1 MANFNLANSKLAE
14 TLIGKNMKA
23 HPDCLGLY
31 IGLDEMYI
39 AQTSQKDGGTVLE
52 SLLRVPVSDVDRT
65 QLKPLDLNESYF
77 QMDNWLESLTKVAS
91 RKKWKTNKVVVSLA
105 SPFCLLRHFVIPTVI
120 ERKNWK
126 TSIPLQARKY
136 IHFPFEKGEYAYHVY
151 EFETA
156 ATKQKKMGVVF
167 AMTSKVILERLS
179 KGLRS
184 AGLEL
189 VSVEPSVLS
198 LSRAFD
204 ASDKE
209 AIGNGGRIYS
219 FFGKD
224 LASFVFLNEGAPV
237 LLREVE
243 ISGSLPAE
251 RRRFEITNCTEFIA
265 KQLEKDPFEEAVIVG
280 HDVDNW
286 ITALEA
292 DSKKPVRKWN
302 LTEVYGIETKSAGEV
317 SAIGASGKFY
327 DSKAPDLDF
336 VKGSRLSDYEF
347 NAALMAWKIA
357 VLVVAVFLI
366 MIVKGYFGVQKT
378 ESQLKHVKAT
388 NANPVKDF
396 EGLTASQISNNLS
409 QIKSQNSNLEKFLK
423 SNPITPLL
431 VEFVDAIPAEVWI
444 TKMEYKDKFP
454 AESGK
459 TRSFKI
465 TGSIKSGGD
474 GQADLALGDKYRR
487 ALMEMPLI
495 SSICGQEA
503 QISYQDVSVQD
514 ESDDNFDKPR
524 AKDASAKKASNET
537 TFSLEC
543 GKEEEKYVR

>member
-1 MANFNLANSKLAE
+1 M
-14 TLIGKNMKA
+14 
-23 HPDCLGLY
+23 
-31 IGLDEMYI
+31 
-39 AQTSQKDGGTVLE
+39 
-52 SLLRVPVSDVDRT
+52 
-65 QLKPLDLNESYF
+65 
-77 QMDNWLESLTKVAS
+77 
-91 RKKWKTNKVVVSLA
+91 
-105 SPFCLLRHFVIPTVI
+105 
-120 ERKNWK
+120 
-126 TSIPLQARKY
+126 
-136 IHFPFEKGEYAYHVY
+136 
-151 EFETA
+151 
-156 ATKQKKMGVVF
+156 
-167 AMTSKVILERLS
+167 
-179 KGLRS
+179 
-184 AGLEL
+184 
-189 VSVEPSVLS
+189 
-198 LSRAFD
+198 
-204 ASDKE
+204 
-209 AIGNGGRIYS
+209 
-219 FFGKD
+219 
-224 LASFVFLNEGAPV
+224 
-237 LLREVE
+237 
-243 ISGSLPAE
+243 
-251 RRRFEITNCTEFIA
+251 
-265 KQLEKDPFEEAVIVG
+265 EKDPFEEAVIVG

-357 VLVVAVFLI
+357 VLVVAVFLL

-524 AKDASAKKASNET
+524 AKDSTAKKASNET